1 VITHAPNRR
10 GRGASL
16 VCAALAAIVMGG
28 VARDAAAQSVTAP
41 ELKAAFLF
49 NFAKF
54 AEWPA
59 DVISLNS
66 SLVLCVAGDGAVAD
80 ALDKTVRGHQID
92 GHSVVIAR
100 GKADSLPTCHL
111 IYTAG
116 LDAKET
122 VRLLDSLKGLA
133 VFTVSDREQF
143 AQLGGVAYFFVEN
156 GKMRF
161 AINQDAAQRA
171 HLTLSSKLLSLA
183 KLVKDE
189 RNGSDH

>member
-1 VITHAPNRR
+1 MIAHPPNGR
-10 GRGASL
+10 GRGAPL
-16 VCAALAAIVMGG
+16 ACAVLAAIALSGY
-28 VARDAAAQSVTAP
+28 AREAAAQGVTAP
-41 ELKAAFLF
+41 ELKAAFLI

-54 AEWPA
+54 AEWPPE
-59 DVISLNS
+59 VVSLSS

-80 ALDKTVRGHQID
+80 ALEKTVRGHAID
-92 GHSVVIAR
+92 GHPVVVAR
-100 GKADSLPTCHL
+100 GKIGSLPTCHVM
-111 IYTAG
+111 YVAG
-116 LDAKET
+116 LDTKET
-122 VRLLDSLKGLA
+122 VRLLDSVKGLA

-143 AQLGGVAYFFVEN
+143 AQLGGVAYFFAEN

>member
-16 VCAALAAIVMGG
+16 VCAALAAIVMSG

-80 ALDKTVRGHQID
+80 ALDKTVMGHQID

-100 GKADSLPTCHL
+100 GKVDSLPTCHVM
-111 IYTAG
+111 YAAG

-122 VRLLDSLKGLA
+122 VRLLNSLKGLA